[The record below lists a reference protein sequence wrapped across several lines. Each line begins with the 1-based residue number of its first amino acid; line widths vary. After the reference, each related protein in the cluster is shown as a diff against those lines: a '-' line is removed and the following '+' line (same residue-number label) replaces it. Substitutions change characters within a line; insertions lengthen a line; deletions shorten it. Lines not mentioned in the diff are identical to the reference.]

1 MTEKELRKLNR
12 YELLEMLLA
21 QSRKMERLER
31 ELAEANEKL
40 NKRQRIVASSGT
52 MAEAALRLNGVFE
65 AADHAAEEYLSNIR
79 LIADGLISDA
89 RHKAAHIITN
99 AERQAQMNAAASE
112 ENDDPREE
120 DKQNGGTGGTVTGG
134 VGR

>member
-21 QSRKMERLER
+21 QGKKVERLER

-40 NKRQRIVASSGT
+40 NERQRIVASSGT

-65 AADHAAEEYLSNIR
+65 AADRAAEEYLDNARREAEQIIR
-79 LIADGLISDA
+79 GA
-89 RHKAAHIITN
+89 K
-99 AERQAQMNAAASE
+99 EQAGGHTAASE
-112 ENDDPREE
+112 GNDDPQGE
-120 DKQNGGTGGTVTGG
+120 NGNN
-134 VGR
+134 GRNDTDIR